1 MVSFK
6 PDTSW
11 ISHYAL
17 FALCKD
23 HQPMLL
29 VWDMKQNF
37 NRETHPS
44 MTQKQTIKQ
53 AHLGGISNRLQNK
66 IDPILHYCCLAR
78 KVDGEEASQCGLVS
92 KLFDD
97 KERRYEL
104 LLYYSQG
111 NWICQVCTVGPW
123 GTWPWG
129 TRTLQI
135 QHRIVHSWWLGQQAA
150 WW

>member
-1 MVSFK
+1 
-6 PDTSW
+6 
-11 ISHYAL
+11 
-17 FALCKD
+17 
-23 HQPMLL
+23 
-29 VWDMKQNF
+29 
-37 NRETHPS
+37 

-111 NWICQVCTVGPW
+111 N
-123 GTWPWG
+123 
-129 TRTLQI
+129 
-135 QHRIVHSWWLGQQAA
+135 
-150 WW
+150 